1 MRELGPGGMPEIT
14 EENLVESQPR
24 VRALLMQRY
33 ELMWSV
39 VEARIKDDR
48 EEIRPLDPRLLEIGK
63 GILKEE
69 SALYRL
75 GRPMQVIEE
84 DPDAEL
90 TVLDRR
96 ELVAASLDELAAKR
110 AAQQEAKATAAGRER
125 SDRPLQEE
133 SRAAREAARDAAV

>member
-1 MRELGPGGMPEIT
+1 MHVGSRTPMYAYVRTLGRMRELGPGGMPEIT
-14 EENLVESQPR
+14 EDNLVEAQPR

-33 ELMWSV
+33 ELMWAV

-48 EEIRPLDPRLLEIGK
+48 DEIRPLDPRLLEIGK

-75 GRPMQVIEE
+75 GRPAPVAEE

-110 AAQQEAKATAAGRER
+110 EAQAADK
-125 SDRPLQEE
+125 L
-133 SRAAREAARDAAV
+133 AREAS